1 MDENARNHDDE
12 IHDLKEE
19 LEKFQQEKERVRAIV
34 GKIGGVPAAQTK
46 IINIV
51 FTVLIAAFLL
61 VSVVGGE
68 KLRPLMLELTIV
80 ALSVKIVFL
89 IHLQSKVNHFQLWV
103 MSAIE
108 WRMNE
113 MMKIVKSLAKERL
126 DSGR

>member
-46 IINIV
+46 IINII
-51 FTVLIAAFLL
+51 FTVSIAAFLF

-68 KLRPLMLELTIV
+68 KIRPLMMELTIV
-80 ALSVKIVFL
+80 ALSIKIVFL

-113 MMKIVKSLAKERL
+113 MMKIVRTLAKEKK
-126 DSGR
+126 D

>member
-1 MDENARNHDDE
+1 MNENARNHDDE
-12 IHDLKEE
+12 IQDLKEE

-51 FTVLIAAFLL
+51 FTVSIAAFLF
-61 VSVVGGE
+61 VSVVGG
-68 KLRPLMLELTIV
+68 KNIRPLMMELSIV
-80 ALSVKIVFL
+80 ALSIKIVFL

-113 MMKIVKSLAKERL
+113 MMKIVKSLAKER
-126 DSGR
+126 RQNP

>member
-19 LEKFQQEKERVRAIV
+19 LEKFKLEKERVRAIV
-34 GKIGGVPAAQTK
+34 GKIGGIPAVQTK
-46 IINIV
+46 IINII
-51 FTVLIAAFLL
+51 FTVSIVVFLF

-68 KLRPLMLELTIV
+68 KYRPVMLELTIV
-80 ALSVKIVFL
+80 ALSAKIVFL

-113 MMKIVKSLAKERL
+113 MMKIVKSLAKER
-126 DSGR
+126 RQNP

>member
-1 MDENARNHDDE
+1 MNENARNHDDE
-12 IHDLKEE
+12 IQDLKDE
-19 LEKFQQEKERVRAIV
+19 LEKFKQEKERVRAIV

-51 FTVLIAAFLL
+51 FAVLIAAFLL
-61 VSVVGGE
+61 VSIAGGE

-89 IHLQSKVNHFQLWV
+89 IHLQSRVNHFQLWV

-113 MMKIVKSLAKERL
+113 MMKIVKSLAKNM
-126 DSGR
+126 

>member
-1 MDENARNHDDE
+1 MDENARNHDE
-12 IHDLKEE
+12 EMQDLKDE

-46 IINIV
+46 IINVV

-113 MMKIVKSLAKERL
+113 MMKIVRSLAKEKKN
-126 DSGR
+126 

>member
-1 MDENARNHDDE
+1 MDVNARNHDDE

-19 LEKFQQEKERVRAIV
+19 LEKFKLEKERVRAIV

-46 IINIV
+46 IINII
-51 FTVLIAAFLL
+51 FTVSIAAFLF

-68 KLRPLMLELTIV
+68 KIRPLMLELTIV
-80 ALSVKIVFL
+80 ALSAKIVFL

-113 MMKIVKSLAKERL
+113 MMKIVKSLAKER
-126 DSGR
+126 RQNP

>member
-1 MDENARNHDDE
+1 MSENARNHDDE
-12 IHDLKEE
+12 MQDLKDE

-51 FTVLIAAFLL
+51 FAVLIAAFLL

-113 MMKIVKSLAKERL
+113 MMKIVKSLAKERQ
-126 DSGR
+126 D

>member
-1 MDENARNHDDE
+1 MNENARNHDDE

-19 LEKFQQEKERVRAIV
+19 LEKFKLEKERVRAIV

-51 FTVLIAAFLL
+51 FAVLIAAFLL

-68 KLRPLMLELTIV
+68 KIRPVMLELTIV
-80 ALSVKIVFL
+80 ALSAKIVFL

-113 MMKIVKSLAKERL
+113 MMKIVRTLAKEKK
-126 DSGR
+126 D

>member
-12 IHDLKEE
+12 IQDLKDE
-19 LEKFQQEKERVRAIV
+19 LEKFQQEKERVRAII

-51 FTVLIAAFLL
+51 FTVSIAAFLL
-61 VSVVGGE
+61 ISVVGGE
-68 KLRPLMLELTIV
+68 KLRPLMLELTLV
-80 ALSVKIVFL
+80 ALSIKIVFL

-113 MMKIVKSLAKERL
+113 MMRIVRSLSKESK
-126 DSGR
+126 D

>member
-12 IHDLKEE
+12 IQDLKDE

-51 FTVLIAAFLL
+51 FAVLIAAFLL

-113 MMKIVKSLAKERL
+113 MMKIVKSLAKER
-126 DSGR
+126 RQNP

>member
-1 MDENARNHDDE
+1 MDENARNHDEE
-12 IHDLKEE
+12 IQDLKEE

-46 IINIV
+46 IINII
-51 FTVLIAAFLL
+51 FTVSIAAFLF
-61 VSVVGGE
+61 VSIVGG
-68 KLRPLMLELTIV
+68 KNIRPLMMELTIV

-113 MMKIVKSLAKERL
+113 MMRIVKSLAKERK
-126 DSGR
+126 D

>member
-46 IINIV
+46 IINII
-51 FTVLIAAFLL
+51 FTVSIAAFLF

-68 KLRPLMLELTIV
+68 KIRPLMMELTIV
-80 ALSVKIVFL
+80 ALSIKIVFL

-113 MMKIVKSLAKERL
+113 MMKIVRALAKEKK
-126 DSGR
+126 D

>member
-1 MDENARNHDDE
+1 MNENDRNHDDE

-19 LEKFQQEKERVRAIV
+19 LEKFKLEKERVRAIV
-34 GKIGGVPAAQTK
+34 GKIGGIPAVQTK

-51 FTVLIAAFLL
+51 FAVLIAAFLL

-68 KLRPLMLELTIV
+68 KIRPLMLELTIV
-80 ALSVKIVFL
+80 ALSAKIVFL

-113 MMKIVKSLAKERL
+113 MMKIVKSLAKERK
-126 DSGR
+126 D

>member
-1 MDENARNHDDE
+1 MNENARNHDDE

-19 LEKFQQEKERVRAIV
+19 LEKFKQEKERVRAIV

-51 FTVLIAAFLL
+51 FAVLIAAFLL
-61 VSVVGGE
+61 VSVVGGA
-68 KLRPLMLELTIV
+68 KIRPLMLELTIV
-80 ALSVKIVFL
+80 ALSAKIVFL

-113 MMKIVKSLAKERL
+113 MMKIVKSLAKESRQNP
-126 DSGR
+126 

>member
-1 MDENARNHDDE
+1 MNEDARNHDDE

-19 LEKFQQEKERVRAIV
+19 LEKFKLEKERVRAIV
-34 GKIGGVPAAQTK
+34 GKIGGVPAVQTK
-46 IINIV
+46 IINII

-68 KLRPLMLELTIV
+68 KTRPLMMELTIV
-80 ALSVKIVFL
+80 ALSIKIVFL

-113 MMKIVKSLAKERL
+113 MMKIVKSLAKER
-126 DSGR
+126 RQNP

>member
-1 MDENARNHDDE
+1 MNENARNHDDE

-19 LEKFQQEKERVRAIV
+19 LEKFKLEKERVRAIV
-34 GKIGGVPAAQTK
+34 GKIGGVPAVQTK
-46 IINIV
+46 IINII
-51 FTVLIAAFLL
+51 FTVSIAAFLF

-68 KLRPLMLELTIV
+68 KIRPLMMELTIV
-80 ALSVKIVFL
+80 ALSAKIVFL

-113 MMKIVKSLAKERL
+113 MMKIVKSLAKER
-126 DSGR
+126 RQNP

>member
-1 MDENARNHDDE
+1 MNENALDHDDE

-19 LEKFQQEKERVRAIV
+19 LEKFKLEKERVRAIV

-46 IINIV
+46 IINII
-51 FTVLIAAFLL
+51 FSVLIAAFLF

-68 KLRPLMLELTIV
+68 KIRPLMLELTIV
-80 ALSVKIVFL
+80 ALSIKIVFL

-113 MMKIVKSLAKERL
+113 MMRIVRSLAKEKKN
-126 DSGR
+126 

>member
-34 GKIGGVPAAQTK
+34 GKIGGVPAVQTK
-46 IINIV
+46 IINII
-51 FTVLIAAFLL
+51 FTVSIAAFLL
-61 VSVVGGE
+61 VSVVGSE
-68 KLRPLMLELTIV
+68 KIRPLMMELTIV
-80 ALSVKIVFL
+80 ALSIKIVFL

-113 MMKIVKSLAKERL
+113 MMKIVRTLAREKK
-126 DSGR
+126 D

>member
-1 MDENARNHDDE
+1 MNENARNHDDE

-19 LEKFQQEKERVRAIV
+19 LEKFKLEKERVRAIV

-46 IINIV
+46 ILNIV
-51 FTVLIAAFLL
+51 FTVSIMAFLFI
-61 VSVVGGE
+61 SVVGGE
-68 KLRPLMLELTIV
+68 KYRPVMLELTIV
-80 ALSVKIVFL
+80 ALSLKIVFL

-113 MMKIVKSLAKERL
+113 MMKTVKSLAKER
-126 DSGR
+126 RQNP

>member
-1 MDENARNHDDE
+1 MNEDARNHGDE

-19 LEKFQQEKERVRAIV
+19 LEKFKQEKERVRAIV

-51 FTVLIAAFLL
+51 FTALIAAFLL

-80 ALSVKIVFL
+80 ALSAKIVFL

-113 MMKIVKSLAKERL
+113 MMKIVNSLAKARK
-126 DSGR
+126 D

>member
-1 MDENARNHDDE
+1 MNENARNHDDE

-19 LEKFQQEKERVRAIV
+19 LEKFKQEKERVRAIV

-51 FTVLIAAFLL
+51 FAVLIAAFLL
-61 VSVVGGE
+61 VSVVGGA
-68 KLRPLMLELTIV
+68 KIRPLMLELTIV
-80 ALSVKIVFL
+80 ALSAKIVFL

-113 MMKIVKSLAKERL
+113 MMRIVKSLAKESRQNP
-126 DSGR
+126 